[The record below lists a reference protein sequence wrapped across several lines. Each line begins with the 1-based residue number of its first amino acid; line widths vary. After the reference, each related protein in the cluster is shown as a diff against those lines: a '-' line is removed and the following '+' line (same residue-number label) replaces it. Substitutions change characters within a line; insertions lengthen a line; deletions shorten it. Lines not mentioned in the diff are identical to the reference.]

1 MNKLTSVAL
10 FFLLVTSSVSA
21 QTTKS
26 KKQDLSEIGRE
37 ILSIVQRFE
46 KATDKINF
54 SRWDLPYGLQRQGQQ
69 NLDTWRNEHIP
80 SARERIAKLQPTT
93 SSYELF
99 HLFVF
104 IDRLGSTTG
113 LFGGFAAR
121 FGGNFQLE
129 KELLGI
135 RLEAATVSNRL
146 MEILDSQL
154 LVEELNQRFRRPRNL
169 EE

>member
-10 FFLLVTSSVSA
+10 FFLLVTSPVSA

-26 KKQDLSEIGRE
+26 KKQNLSEIGRK
-37 ILSIVQRFE
+37 ILSIAQRFE

-69 NLDTWRNEHIP
+69 NMDTWRNVHIP
-80 SARERIAKLQPTT
+80 SIRERIANLQTTT
-93 SSYELF
+93 SSYRLF
-99 HLFVF
+99 KLFVF
-104 IDRLGSTTG
+104 IERLGSTAAF
-113 LFGGFAAR
+113 FGGFAAR
-121 FGGNFQLE
+121 YGRNFQLE
-129 KELLGI
+129 KELSDI
-135 RLEAATVSNRL
+135 HLEAATVSNRL

-154 LVEELNQRFRRPRNL
+154 LVEELNLRFSRPRNL